1 MLLLFRKRKQLK
13 TSILEKVKY
22 LRDLVEVSSEKNLD
36 LSSIRATLREI
47 ASDVSKLSELERA
60 ELAKKIDELFE
71 EKLSLLRGLRE
82 TRVRRIK
89 SLLKELSVLK
99 KVPRSKMNR
108 VKILDSQIKLD
119 DAVIMA
125 LENIRDILIETV
137 QRGVDPETAWNK
149 VFRITEVVEGY
160 VERLTERAEMFSE
173 LAEEEV
179 PISELERMQEEY
191 GLKESAKVENK
202 KLKELMEKYGVEE

>member
-1 MLLLFRKRKQLK
+1 MV
-13 TSILEKVKY
+13 LEKAKA
-22 LRDLVEVSSEKNLD
+22 LRDLIEISGEKSLD
-36 LSSIRATLREI
+36 LEAIRGTLGEI
-47 ASDVSKLSELERA
+47 ASEVSKLSELERA
-60 ELAKKIDELFE
+60 EIAKKIDELFE

-89 SLLKELSVLK
+89 GLLKELSMLK
-99 KVPRSKMNR
+99 RVPKSKMNR

-149 VFRITEVVEGY
+149 VFRVTEIVEGY
-160 VERLTERAEMFSE
+160 VERLTERAEIFSE
-173 LAEEEV
+173 IAEEEV
-179 PISELERMQEEY
+179 STGELEKLQEEY
-191 GLKESAKVENK
+191 GLKEATKAESKELK
-202 KLKELMEKYGVEE
+202 KLLEKYGVEE